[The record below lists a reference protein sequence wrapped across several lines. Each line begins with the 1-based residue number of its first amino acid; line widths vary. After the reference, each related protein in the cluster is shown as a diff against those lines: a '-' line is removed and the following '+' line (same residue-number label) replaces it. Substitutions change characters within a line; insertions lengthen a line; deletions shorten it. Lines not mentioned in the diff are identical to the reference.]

1 MPRAARSAASSRIIS
16 TRFPAL
22 NYLYIFIPLFMMDK
36 YSDMSLVS
44 VHTIFKDYVQGS
56 SSKCVSHEGWG
67 GGGGPRALPSSTF

>member
-1 MPRAARSAASSRIIS
+1 
-16 TRFPAL
+16 
-22 NYLYIFIPLFMMDK
+22 MMDK

-67 GGGGPRALPSSTF
+67 GGVQGHCPLVHFENVNFRKVISFI